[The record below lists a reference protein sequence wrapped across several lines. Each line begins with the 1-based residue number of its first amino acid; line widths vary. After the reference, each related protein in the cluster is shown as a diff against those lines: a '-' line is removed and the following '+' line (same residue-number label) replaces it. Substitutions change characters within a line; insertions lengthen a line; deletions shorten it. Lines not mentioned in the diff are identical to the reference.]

1 MVSTFRWAGFDLAE
15 GARQSEPPI
24 KIISIEDLIWPDGS
38 DFRASLSR
46 VAC

>member
-24 KIISIEDLIWPDGS
+24 KIIDIHDLIWPDGS
-38 DFRASLSR
+38 DWSASLSR